1 MGLNQSSRRCPG
13 RTPAVI
19 AFAIAA
25 TAFGSPGLVA
35 AETDLSGEWAPRYH
49 EDFPE
54 RIPGPALG
62 EYHGVPINEAARARA
77 ESWSASML
85 SVPEHQCVP
94 HPADYA
100 TRGPSHLR
108 IWKEIDR
115 LTQAVVAIKT
125 HISAWGTERTIWM
138 DGREHPPP
146 YAPHTW
152 QGFSTGVWDG
162 NKLTV
167 TTTHLKPGW
176 LRRNGLPRSESAL
189 LREHFIRH
197 GDQLTHISIV
207 DDPAFLTEP
216 FIRSQNWVLAPYQV
230 IAPYPCDPADE
241 VSLPAHAV
249 PHYLPGRNP
258 FLDEYTETYNL
269 PPDGVRGGA
278 VTMYPEFIE

>member
-1 MGLNQSSRRCPG
+1 MGLPLPLDSYRAWLRFATLATSL
-13 RTPAVI
+13 AV
-19 AFAIAA
+19 
-25 TAFGSPGLVA
+25 GGLAV

-54 RIPGPALG
+54 RIPGPWLG
-62 EYHGVPINEAARARA
+62 EYHGVPINDAARARA

-115 LTQAVVAIKT
+115 ATQAVAAIKL

-138 DGREHPPP
+138 DGREHPP
-146 YAPHTW
+146 AHAAHTW
-152 QGFSTGVWDG
+152 QGFSTGRWDG
-162 NKLTV
+162 NKLNV

-176 LRRNGLPRSESAL
+176 LRRNGMPRSEHAT

-197 GDQLTHISIV
+197 GNYLTHVSVV
-207 DDPAFLTEP
+207 DDPAFLSEP
-216 FIRSQNWVLAPYQV
+216 FIRSQNWVLEPYQV

-241 VSLPAHAV
+241 VSLPRHAV
-249 PHYLPGRNP
+249 PHYLPGQNP
-258 FLDEYTETYNL
+258 YLDEYMEMYDL
-269 PPDGVRGGA
+269 PPEGVRGGA
-278 VTMYPEFIE
+278 ATMYPDFIE

>member
-1 MGLNQSSRRCPG
+1 MSIRRSFECC
-13 RTPAVI
+13 
-19 AFAIAA
+19 AI
-25 TAFGSPGLVA
+25 LVA
-35 AETDLSGEWAPRYH
+35 IHVTAAGPVNAETDLSGEWAPRYH

-62 EYHGVPINEAARARA
+62 EYHGVPINEAARHRA

-85 SVPEHQCVP
+85 SVLEHQCIP

-100 TRGPSHLR
+100 TRGPSYMR

-115 LTQAVVAIKT
+115 PTQQVVAIKM

-138 DGREHPPP
+138 DGRAHPPP
-146 YAPHTW
+146 HAAHTW

-176 LRRNGLPRSESAL
+176 IRRNGLPRSESAV

-197 GDQLTHISIV
+197 GDYLTHVSVI

-216 FIRSQNWVLAPYQV
+216 FIRSQNWVLTPYQV
-230 IAPYPCDPADE
+230 IAPYPCDPAEE
-241 VSLPAHAV
+241 VSLPRHAV
-249 PHYLPGRNP
+249 PHYLPGQNP
-258 FLDEYTETYNL
+258 NLAEYAETYDL
-269 PPDGVRGGA
+269 PPDGVAGGA
-278 VTMYPEFIE
+278 ATMYPDFIE

>member
-1 MGLNQSSRRCPG
+1 MGLAPPVRSYQTLVRL
-13 RTPAVI
+13 A
-19 AFAIAA
+19 AIAA
-25 TAFGSPGLVA
+25 SLAVTGLA
-35 AETDLSGEWAPRYH
+35 SAETDLSGEWAPRYH
-49 EDFPE
+49 EDLPE
-54 RIPGPALG
+54 RIPGPWLG

-108 IWKEIDR
+108 IWKDIDR
-115 LTQAVVAIKT
+115 MTQAVVAIKL

-146 YAPHTW
+146 HAFHTW
-152 QGFSTGVWDG
+152 QGFSTGKWDG

-176 LRRNGLPRSESAL
+176 LRRNGLPRSEHAV

-197 GDQLTHISIV
+197 GNYLTHVSVV

-216 FIRSQNWVLAPYQV
+216 FIRSQNWVLEPYQV
-230 IAPYPCDPADE
+230 IAPYPCDPGDE
-241 VSLPAHAV
+241 VSLPRHAV
-249 PHYLPGRNP
+249 PHYLPGENP
-258 FLDEYTETYNL
+258 HLDEYTQMYDL
-269 PPDGVRGGA
+269 PAEGVRGGA
-278 VTMYPEFIE
+278 ETMYPDFIE

>member
-1 MGLNQSSRRCPG
+1 MG
-13 RTPAVI
+13 PARPIHSFVRL
-19 AFAIAA
+19 AAIV
-25 TAFGSPGLVA
+25 GSLAMTGLA

-62 EYHGVPINEAARARA
+62 EYHGVPINEAARSRA

-108 IWKEIDR
+108 IWKQIDR
-115 LTQAVVAIKT
+115 ATQAVVAIKL

-138 DGREHPPP
+138 DDRERPPP
-146 YAPHTW
+146 HAAHTW
-152 QGFSTGVWDG
+152 QGFSTGEWNG

-167 TTTHLKPGW
+167 TTTHLKAGW
-176 LRRNGLPRSESAL
+176 IRRNGLPRSEDAV

-197 GDQLTHISIV
+197 GNYLTHVGII

-216 FIRSQNWVLAPYQV
+216 FIRSQSWVLAPHQV

-241 VSLPAHAV
+241 VSLPRHAV

-258 FLDEYTETYNL
+258 HLDEYAETYDL
-269 PPDGVRGGA
+269 PPEGVAGGA
-278 VTMYPEFIE
+278 ETMYPDFIE